1 MLLEEQAAAYFCDAV
16 ERHFQLRPAIAAQA
30 MEYVSGEALGVDPDQ
45 RGRFAGD
52 IAHFQHHGLFHP
64 IALALFEAENA
75 EAPEAAG
82 EIGFGDLSESLP

>member
-1 MLLEEQAAAYFCDAV
+1 
-16 ERHFQLRPAIAAQA
+16 
-30 MEYVSGEALGVDPDQ
+30 VDPDQ

-52 IAHFQHHGLFHP
+52 VAHFQHHGLFHP

-75 EAPEAAG
+75 EASEAAG